1 MIVWFVVTIRAH
13 QYDYDFDVPYKV
25 NEGQLPEHQ
34 HYFSP
39 VQSIQGDLGSWFGY
53 DFDFD
58 EVDDNVRLF
67 VGAPRQQAVYY
78 SDYDVNE
85 WKNARQLPQ
94 QLLYHEQHITTRFVG
109 AVVRCQGEQLIVCD
123 PLLEIDLGCKSV
135 HCHDEFGSVK
145 QFVAASSCQM

>member
-1 MIVWFVVTIRAH
+1 MILVFLLF
-13 QYDYDFDVPYKV
+13 QP
-25 NEGQLPEHQ
+25 
-34 HYFSP
+34 
-39 VQSIQGDLGSWFGY
+39 QSIQGDLGSWFGY

-109 AVVRCQGEQLIVCD
+109 AVVRCQALID
-123 PLLEIDLGCKSV
+123 PLVVDV
-135 HCHDEFGSVK
+135 HTV
-145 QFVAASSCQM
+145 VTYSSAHNN